1 MTKAKYPVNLQ
12 ITYPHTGTSSN
23 LTISTCQGS
32 NQRMLA
38 SGWPSNLASLLAI
51 VLYGTPELTTPP
63 ITHMF

>member
-1 MTKAKYPVNLQ
+1 
-12 ITYPHTGTSSN
+12 
-23 LTISTCQGS
+23 
-32 NQRMLA
+32 MLA